1 MQNKLDSKVKNDVM
15 KLIKQWV
22 KFNDWAVCILKFNSR
37 VINNLTNSLFDNV
50 SSKRSKA
57 TRMELQHFQQHRSLG
72 TKAF

>member
-1 MQNKLDSKVKNDVM
+1 MQNKLDSKIKNEVM

-22 KFNDWAVCILKFNSR
+22 KFNDWEVCILKFNSR

-57 TRMELQHFQQHRSLG
+57 TRMELQHFQ
-72 TKAF
+72 